1 MKEKGK
7 SKERKE
13 EKMADMEGM
22 NVVERTL
29 ALVLDKTLVW

>member
-7 SKERKE
+7 GKEREGRKT
-13 EKMADMEGM
+13 ADMEGM

-29 ALVLDKTLVW
+29 ALVLDKTV